1 MNKFEVGDKVN
12 LTIEIGVATLRRKG
26 IIIGKRKDKFDIK
39 NYRYEVKT
47 DDNYIYD
54 CYHYEVEL
62 VKKKMNKLD
71 KIKEELGNAQIHLEF
86 CKDALNNYKGE
97 EDIVFVPKSIN
108 LNGRNGTEHAIL
120 INNDN
125 GQSLYKLTENKSYS
139 VNSGFWND
147 NNGKNYKLV
156 EVDKPVANKLYFVT
170 DKESFNSINI
180 LTNYKIYLNEKYH
193 CSWENNNEHYQVD
206 VYGFNWKHTYEVVRV
221 DGRGEDE

>member
-86 CKDALNNYKGE
+86 CKDALNNYKEE

-108 LNGRNGTEHAIL
+108 LNGRNGTKHTII

-139 VNSGFWND
+139 VSSGFWND

-156 EVDKPVANKLYFVT
+156 EVDKPEANKLYFVVEGGDLSYISYIHHYIIT
-170 DKESFNSINI
+170 IDKDTYVYWDNNDKLKYSNS
-180 LTNYKIYLNEKYH
+180 E
-193 CSWENNNEHYQVD
+193 
-206 VYGFNWKHTYEVVRV
+206 WKHYYEVVRI

>member
-1 MNKFEVGDKVN
+1 MIEFEVGDKVN

-71 KIKEELGNAQIHLEF
+71 KIKEELGNAQIHLKV
-86 CKDALNNYKGE
+86 CQDALNNYKE
-97 EDIVFVPKSIN
+97 EENIIFVPKSIN

-139 VNSGFWND
+139 VSSGFWNE
-147 NNGKNYKLV
+147 NTGSNYKLV
-156 EVDKPVANKLYFVT
+156 EVDKPVANKLYYVT
-170 DKESFNSINI
+170 DDNDDLSYIDYIFHYIITIDEH
-180 LTNYKIYLNEKYH
+180 NYVYWNEDNELKH
-193 CSWENNNEHYQVD
+193 NNNINWEHY
-206 VYGFNWKHTYEVVRV
+206 YEVVRI
-221 DGRGEDE
+221 D